1 MEDYYYENN
10 IVPPNIHFKKPFW
23 LKEDKKESND
33 KDTNSYDKFEEK
45 HDKLPT
51 PSDIADIVLTK
62 VPFQEDEIK
71 DKMIIV
77 REDLKNNIRNEKE
90 RGGRKRRSLSTS
102 FSFLSENRRGIE
114 MDSFVGKQSNI
125 VENIIQELDHQE
137 SREDSTRHGFEGNT
151 PSTLNVPKAIEGMSR
166 HMACYLTPYSL

>member
-1 MEDYYYENN
+1 MDDYYYENN

-23 LKEDKKESND
+23 LKEDKKESKD
-33 KDTNSYDKFEEK
+33 KDTNSNDKFDEK
-45 HDKLPT
+45 HDKLST
-51 PSDIADIVLTK
+51 PSDSPMNRLTK
-62 VPFQEDEIK
+62 DPFQEDEIK

-77 REDLKNNIRNEKE
+77 REDLKNNIRNGKE

-125 VENIIQELDHQE
+125 AENIILELDHQE
-137 SREDSTRHGFEGNT
+137 LRADYTKNGIEGNT